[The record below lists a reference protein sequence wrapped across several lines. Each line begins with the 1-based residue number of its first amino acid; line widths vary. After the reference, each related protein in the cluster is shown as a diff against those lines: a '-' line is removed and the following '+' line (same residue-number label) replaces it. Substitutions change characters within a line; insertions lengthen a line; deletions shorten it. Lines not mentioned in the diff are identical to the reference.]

1 MPRNTH
7 PPDARQKL
15 LKAIHLVAIFAA
27 TVTGTAAYG
36 DDDDSIKR
44 QQYAGMQGKMVQA
57 TRQINKNLAAD
68 LPAVTRQQED
78 AFNDA
83 MRDGTRETDPQ
94 FEDLKAGLKTE
105 FFKATDPAYKTD
117 QQGFQSLKTR
127 LQSRILGRAGN
138 GIRSSQERETFRKL
152 VCRES
157 LGILKKLLQNNFQ
170 ARSLAITLLPELQ
183 TVNPSRSDD
192 PSRRIFDEAADT
204 LVEVLMDENQ
214 SDAIKLGAAQSIIVY
229 LEKVKPGGIIEIK
242 FATALSSELESWL
255 PEDGYQF
262 FLVEAMSKIRT
273 AREVVG
279 VKGKQRAIAIE
290 TLVNVMQDKR
300 RAPVIRCRAAG
311 ALGSVGSDAQIKFEP
326 LAWKTVQLAAEMG
339 AAYNV
344 NPKSIHWNKCSEQLF
359 LAFHQKGKEPVG
371 GMLNRAPES
380 TLVRDAY
387 KQILPICLAMLDS
400 PAAIDSALLVNAR
413 KWTIENQPANL
424 QFDAA
429 SPAVNP

>member
-1 MPRNTH
+1 MPRNTQTT
-7 PPDARQKL
+7 DARQKL

-27 TVTGTAAYG
+27 TATGTAAYG
-36 DDDDSIKR
+36 DDDDNIRR
-44 QQYAGMQGKMVQA
+44 QQYAGTQGKMVQA
-57 TRQINKNLAAD
+57 TRQINKNLAAA
-68 LPAVTRQQED
+68 LPAVTRKQED
-78 AFNDA
+78 AFNDT
-83 MRDGTRETDPQ
+83 MREGTRETDPK

-105 FFKATDPAYKTD
+105 FFKATDPEFKTD
-117 QQGFQSLKTR
+117 QQGFQTLKTR

-138 GIRSSQERETFRKL
+138 GIRSSQEREAFRKL

-157 LGILKKLLQNNFQ
+157 LSILKVLLQNNFQ

-192 PSRRIFDEAADT
+192 PSRRIFEEAANT

-214 SDAIKLGAAQSIIVY
+214 PDAIKLGAAQSIIVY
-229 LEKVKPGGIIEIK
+229 LERVKPGGIIEIK
-242 FATALSSELESWL
+242 FATALSSELESSL

-262 FLVEAMSKIRT
+262 FLVEALSKIRT
-273 AREVVG
+273 ARQVAG
-279 VKGKQRAIAIE
+279 VKRSAVAIE
-290 TLVNVMQDKR
+290 TLANVMQDKR
-300 RAPVIRCRAAG
+300 RAPVIRCHAAG

-339 AAYNV
+339 AAYNA
-344 NPKSIHWNKCSEQLF
+344 NPKSMHWNKCSEQLF

-387 KQILPICLAMLDS
+387 RQILPICLAMLDGS
-400 PAAIDSALLVNAR
+400 AAIDSALLTNANAWA
-413 KWTIENQPANL
+413 KANQPANL

>member
-1 MPRNTH
+1 MPRNART
-7 PPDARQKL
+7 PDARKKL
-15 LKAIHLVAIFAA
+15 LKAVRLVAIFAA
-27 TVTGTAAYG
+27 TLSGAAASS
-36 DDDDSIKR
+36 DDDDNIER
-44 QQYAGMQGKMVQA
+44 QQYAAMQGKMVQTA
-57 TRQINKNLAAD
+57 RQINKNLAAD

-105 FFKATDPAYKTD
+105 FFKATDPAFRTN
-117 QQGFQSLKTR
+117 QQGFQALKTR
-127 LQSRILGRAGN
+127 VQSRILGRAGN
-138 GIRSSQERETFRKL
+138 GIHSRQERETFRQL
-152 VCRES
+152 VCNES
-157 LGILKKLLQNNFQ
+157 LAILKELLQNNFQ

-183 TVNPSRSDD
+183 TVNPSRPDD
-192 PSRRIFDEAADT
+192 PSRRILDEAADV

-214 SDAIKLGAAQSIIVY
+214 PDAVKLGAAQSIIVY
-229 LEKVKPGGIIEIK
+229 LEKVKPGGIIEMK

-262 FLVEAMSKIRT
+262 FLVEAMSNIRA
-273 AREVVG
+273 ARQVAG
-279 VKGKQRAIAIE
+279 VKRRAIAIE

-339 AAYNV
+339 AAYNA

-359 LAFHQKGKEPVG
+359 LAFHQKGKDPVD
-371 GMLNRAPES
+371 GMLNRAPKSE
-380 TLVRDAY
+380 LVRGAY
-387 KQILPICLAMLDS
+387 EQILPICLAILDS
-400 PAAIDSALLVNAR
+400 PPAIDAALLTNANGWA
-413 KWTIENQPANL
+413 KANQPANL